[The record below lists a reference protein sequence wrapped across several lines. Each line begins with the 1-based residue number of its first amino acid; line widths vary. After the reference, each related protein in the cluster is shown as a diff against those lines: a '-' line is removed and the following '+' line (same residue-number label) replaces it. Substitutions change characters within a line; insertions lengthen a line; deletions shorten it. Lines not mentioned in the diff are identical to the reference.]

1 LKELNY
7 FSLLCFAWAFIGMGS
22 RLVMIYFSK
31 QWAKW
36 ELEKVYT
43 EEKPRWIYPL
53 ALFAVGLV
61 AFTWYKVFTEGI
73 AYSWIIA
80 SMVTFTLFKIFNLA
94 FNYSEFRNFVK
105 DTLGNKKK
113 LLQLNVMISIFSI
126 ICLMMGVFLY

>member
-1 LKELNY
+1 
-7 FSLLCFAWAFIGMGS
+7 
-22 RLVMIYFSK
+22 MIYFSK

-53 ALFAVGLV
+53 AFFAVCFV
-61 AFTWYKVFTEGI
+61 AFTWYKVFTDGI
-73 AYSWIIA
+73 AYSWVIA
-80 SMVTFTLFKIFNLA
+80 SMVTFTLFKIFNLV
-94 FNYSEFRNFVK
+94 FNYTEFRNFVQE
-105 DTLGNKKK
+105 TLANKKK